1 MLPSLPLCV
10 TEIVAMPAVAPDAA
24 VVAVVAAGVLAVVA
38 EAAEE
43 LEVLPPPP
51 QPAIARATMPVTPRT
66 PTFDLFMESSDS
78 VVEVQPRGRLR
89 ETILPVVC
97 SARDPPTTI
106 STVGERGALR
116 ESPAAGRPTARPRL
130 RSHLP
135 QA

>member
-1 MLPSLPLCV
+1 
-10 TEIVAMPAVAPDAA
+10 MPAVVPDAA
-24 VVAVVAAGVLAVVA
+24 VVAAAGVLAVVA

-89 ETILPVVC
+89 ETILPVVRPAC
-97 SARDPPTTI
+97 RSSHDDQYRQVKNSGDGVA
-106 STVGERGALR
+106 VNVER
-116 ESPAAGRPTARPRL
+116 S
-130 RSHLP
+130 RSH
-135 QA
+135 